1 MPKRILPVTLAAALL
16 FSILIAVLSIHQLQ
30 GSARV
35 INYAG
40 VVRGATQR
48 LIKQEL
54 NGQQNDQLIARLD
67 GILSELADG
76 EGENGLDR
84 MDDADFQALVSEMQG
99 EWARLKEEIGRV
111 RQGGDRDALYRDS
124 EAYFDLADRTVSAAE
139 LYSEQQ
145 VRRAEQGLLVLGAV
159 FLLLSA
165 LLAWYGTV
173 QNRRQRA
180 LKEAEDLNRAKSENL
195 ERMSE
200 DLRAPLNEI
209 SELMY
214 VADLESHE
222 LLFINEAGCRTFGVK
237 ELTGQKCY
245 EVLQGLTE
253 PCPYCSTP
261 ALVPGENYTW
271 ETTNPITG
279 RHYLLKDRLL
289 QWEGRPARIEIAF
302 DITETEAEKQ
312 ELKNTLDAEKIVI
325 ECVQTLYREHDFIQS
340 FPMVLEHLGQFLSAA
355 RVYLLMVRGDQLNCD
370 FEWCGEGVA
379 SKRDL
384 FQKLPLAALSG
395 WEPLGDSQGCV
406 VLEDVERIREEW
418 PQLYEKL
425 SRAQIKS
432 LLTAPLEQDGRLQG
446 MFVVHNAKTAG
457 IRGIGPMIQTLG
469 YFLMLTCDRTE
480 NEHQLSHLSYYDTLT
495 AFYNRNRYMQDAA
508 ALAGYQGPFGIV
520 YLDVNGLKDIND
532 KLGHAAGDEALVEC
546 ARQMRAAFQ
555 NADFYR
561 IGGDEFV
568 ILCPGMDQAVFEART
583 AALRRY
589 FEHNDLCRAAVGA
602 RWTTQIEDVQQ
613 IIADADACMYEDKKE
628 FYRRN
633 PASNRYRHLSDE
645 VLCLS
650 DPEVLREEIRQERF
664 VVYLQPKLSST
675 KRSAV
680 GAEALVRYK
689 SHSGSLM
696 LPGNFLP
703 MLEESRT
710 ISQIDFYVFEYAC
723 SRLRT
728 WSEQGRETLPIAVNF
743 SRCSLSQPDFIA
755 RLTALC
761 EKYEVE
767 KKYLEIE
774 LTETA
779 HEAGGVNLK
788 ALICDLRQAGF
799 VVSIDD
805 FGTEYANLA
814 LLSTI
819 EFDVL
824 KLDKSLVD
832 DVAVSAKARIVV
844 ENVVD
849 ICRKMKIQVV
859 AEGIETEE
867 QLETLRSCGVE
878 LVQGYLF
885 SKPIPIEEYERT
897 YL

>member
-1 MPKRILPVTLAAALL
+1 MPKRLIPITLSAAL
-16 FSILIAVLSIHQLQ
+16 FASILMAVLSIHQLQ

-54 NGQQNDQLIARLD
+54 NGQQNDGLMDRLD
-67 GILSELADG
+67 GILAELSTG
-76 EGENGLDR
+76 RGENGLER
-84 MDDADFQALVSEMQG
+84 MEDSDFQALVGRLQE
-99 EWARLKEEIGRV
+99 EWAVIKGEIVQV
-111 RQGGDRDALYRDS
+111 RQGGDSKALYTDS
-124 EAYFDLADRTVSAAE
+124 EAFFELADRTVSAAE
-139 LYSEQQ
+139 RYSEHQ
-145 VRRAEQGLLVLGAV
+145 VRRAEQGLLILGAV

-165 LLAWYGTV
+165 LLAWYGAM
-173 QNRRQRA
+173 QGRRRRA
-180 LKEAEDLNRAKSENL
+180 LQEAEEINRAKSENL
-195 ERMSE
+195 ERMSA
-200 DLRAPLNEI
+200 DLRAPLDAI

-214 VADLESHE
+214 VADLENHE
-222 LLFINEAGCRTFGVK
+222 LLFINEAGRRTFGIA
-237 ELTGQKCY
+237 ELRGQKCY
-245 EVLQGLTE
+245 EVLYGLSA
-253 PCPYCSTP
+253 PCAFCSTP

-271 ETTNPITG
+271 EHTNPITG

-289 QWEGRPARIEIAF
+289 RWEGRPARIQIAF
-302 DITETEAEKQ
+302 DITEAEAEKQ

-340 FPMVLEHLGQFLSAA
+340 FPMVLAFLGKFLSAD
-355 RVYLLMVRGDQLNCD
+355 RVHLLMVRGEQLCCD
-370 FEWCGEGVA
+370 FEWCGQGVPPV
-379 SKRDL
+379 KDFL
-384 FQKLPLAALSG
+384 QEIPLAAADDWRQLEDG
-395 WEPLGDSQGCV
+395 QGCV
-406 VLEDVERIREEW
+406 VLEDADSLEREYPELRAR
-418 PQLYEKL
+418 LRK
-425 SRAQIKS
+425 AQIRS
-432 LLTAPLEQDGRLQG
+432 MLTTPLEQDGTLQG
-446 MFVVHNAKTAG
+446 LLVVHNAMAAG
-457 IRGIGPMIQTLG
+457 IQGMGPMLRTLG
-469 YFLMLTCDRTE
+469 YFLMLSCERTE
-480 NEHQLSHLSYYDTLT
+480 SEQQLSHLSYYDTLT
-495 AFYNRNRYMQDAA
+495 SFYNRNRYMKDSA
-508 ALAGYQGPFGIV
+508 ALTGYPGPLGIV

-532 KLGHAAGDEALVEC
+532 KLGHAAGDETLVEC
-546 ARQMRAAFQ
+546 ARQMRAAFR

-568 ILCPGMDQAVFEART
+568 ILCPGIDQETFEART
-583 AALRRY
+583 AVLRRY
-589 FEHNDLCRAAVGA
+589 FDNNDLCRAAVGA
-602 RWTTQIEDVQQ
+602 RWTTKVQDVQQ
-613 IIADADACMYEDKKE
+613 IIADADANMYEDKKE

-645 VLCLS
+645 VLYLS
-650 DPEVLREEIRQERF
+650 DPEVLREEIRQDRF
-664 VVYLQPKLSST
+664 VVYLQPKLSSS

-680 GAEALVRYK
+680 GAEALIRYQ
-689 SHSGSLM
+689 SRSGSLM

-723 SRLRT
+723 SRLRA
-728 WSEQGRETLPIAVNF
+728 WSEQGRQTLPIAVNF

-761 EKYEVE
+761 RKYNVE

-779 HEAGGVNLK
+779 HEAGGVDLK
-788 ALICDLRQAGF
+788 ALIRDLRQAGF

-805 FGTEYANLA
+805 FGTEYANLS

-832 DVAVSAKARIVV
+832 DVAISDKARIVV
-844 ENVVD
+844 ENIVN
-849 ICRKMKIQVV
+849 ICREMGIQVV

-867 QLETLRSCGVE
+867 QLEALRSCGVE